1 MEGLA
6 NQQDNMEIMDSSLYY
21 KAARGEIDAFKQH
34 PKPLNQL
41 VTPIDKNTILHI
53 HITSRCRFSSYP
65 SYYYLHVKREVLSF
79 DPSETSSVNF
89 VKDVLRIC
97 PDLLNQPNA
106 KDETLLHMAA
116 RHGHED
122 VVKIIAEENERILQE
137 DQEAARLMLRMVNKV
152 KDTALHEAVRY
163 GHLDVVKELVKRDGE
178 FSYGANDCG
187 ETPLYLAAEKGF
199 SMAVDQILEACKSPA
214 FQGPGE
220 RTALHAA
227 VLCKDEEM
235 TRKIVGK
242 MRFLATKADKQGW
255 VPLHYAAQS
264 GCLPI
269 VKILLE
275 ADTSAAYIANK
286 TEEKTPLHLASQN
299 GQRYTMEELISR
311 CPGCWE
317 QVDAKGRNVLHYAVA
332 SDNKFAVYTILDD
345 TSLSNLINE
354 KDRDGNTPL
363 HQHVTSYNYLKY
375 FIGHPK
381 VDRHAFNNR
390 NLNPLDVILSQ
401 DGLSGNQG
409 HGETGFGDWRAIE
422 ASWSKGKAGLPSPF
436 QGFEEPGRY
445 SFPLIKSL
453 LQRKVIEL
461 LLDNERLSSGL
472 LDVNAVNR
480 SNLSALDMLLLFPS
494 EAGDREIMD
503 ILSGAGAL
511 RARDVNLSPMASL
524 DSRTLSETNHLQP
537 KELEYFKFKKG
548 RDSPSEARGTLLII
562 AALVA
567 SATFQVAFN
576 PPGGAWQDNYFP
588 NQNDSH
594 SATISKKHLAGWSI
608 LGTSSGVSFSF
619 FAVVNSIGLSVSLY
633 MIKVLTSKFPL
644 EFELGLCMLAMFFS
658 YNTAMIITSPEDV
671 RVVVII
677 STVILTSIT
686 PLLSKWTQRLIGWI
700 I

>member
-116 RHGHED
+116 KHGHED
-122 VVKIIAEENERILQE
+122 IVKIIAEENERILQE

-178 FSYGANDCG
+178 FSYGANDCC

-199 SMAVDQILEACKSPA
+199 SMAVDQMLEACKSPA

-264 GCLPI
+264 GCLAI

-286 TEEKTPLHLASQN
+286 TEEKTPLHLAAQN
-299 GQRYTMEELISR
+299 GQTYTMEELISR

-401 DGLSGNQG
+401 DGLWGNQKKSKKALETMGTKSGQRIVDREESRGENSSQAENEMIAVIKEAREAHLVVATLIATVTFAAGFTLPGGYKSDENDPEQG
-409 HGETGFGDWRAIE
+409 HAILTKDL
-422 ASWSKGKAGLPSPF
+422 AF
-436 QGFEEPGRY
+436 
-445 SFPLIKSL
+445 
-453 LQRKVIEL
+453 KVFVISDTIAL
-461 LLDNERLSSGL
+461 MLSSSAVFFHMFMAHETDKTVLISLFKLALNLTINAMAAMVVAFITGTYAVLSHCLGL
-472 LDVNAVNR
+472 A
-480 SNLSALDMLLLFPS
+480 
-494 EAGDREIMD
+494 
-503 ILSGAGAL
+503 
-511 RARDVNLSPMASL
+511 
-524 DSRTLSETNHLQP
+524 
-537 KELEYFKFKKG
+537 
-548 RDSPSEARGTLLII
+548 I
-562 AALVA
+562 AATALCCPFFFIYIYYLTGRLLYKLDLA
-567 SATFQVAFN
+567 S
-576 PPGGAWQDNYFP
+576 
-588 NQNDSH
+588 
-594 SATISKKHLAGWSI
+594 
-608 LGTSSGVSFSF
+608 
-619 FAVVNSIGLSVSLY
+619 
-633 MIKVLTSKFPL
+633 M
-644 EFELGLCMLAMFFS
+644 
-658 YNTAMIITSPEDV
+658 
-671 RVVVII
+671 
-677 STVILTSIT
+677 
-686 PLLSKWTQRLIGWI
+686 
-700 I
+700 